1 MKSSIFILSISFLL
15 FSCSKSSDMTTKA
28 TPAAPT
34 TQVPSQPTAPVITA
48 PKSYAYAA
56 LYSSYQLKY
65 ESKSWVDMN
74 TLRLKNN
81 QNGFFAAS
89 YFDFDNDGDD
99 DILVSPS
106 GDAVELKRYNN
117 DPSITKGDLE
127 LYTNQSGQ
135 YELSQTVFSPNGV
148 GHIGP
153 RKTILGDYDGDK
165 MIDVLLLGTGYDP
178 FPDEKEDPV
187 LLINKGGKFNA
198 NSMTIM
204 KGYRHGG
211 CSGDI
216 DKDGDIDVL
225 LVGGNAQESNLFL
238 NSGDGKFIAN
248 DNIFIDKGN
257 IMFSVLN
264 SELIDLDADGN
275 LDMILLGSDVAS
287 INKNEVWAKNAGSKI
302 FFGNPKL
309 TSLELKNAT
318 IIPSP
323 TYNLKGSEYRTI
335 HDIDVI
341 DLDGDKKNEI
351 ILLRVNDMHDGAY
364 VQILKLNSDKS
375 FTDISEK
382 MIPNNCIRTNALFG
396 GWLDYFK
403 VGDID
408 NDGFLEIYS
417 PFRRIDAP
425 KTSQFTGYLWRMN
438 ANKIF
443 QFIGSNY

>member
-1 MKSSIFILSISFLL
+1 
-15 FSCSKSSDMTTKA
+15 MTTKA

-127 LYTNQSGQ
+127 LYTNQNGQ

-204 KGYRHGG
+204 RGYRHGG

-248 DNIFIDKGN
+248 DNIFIDTMIKIGEKCKQSDIVFCIEPNSKLYSCNYITNSSEAFDILSKINHPNVKLHLDSACMHMESDFN
-257 IMFSVLN
+257 IKN
-264 SELIDLDADGN
+264 
-275 LDMILLGSDVAS
+275 SDVNSLLNHYHISEPYLSNFFNPECNHNYYSKSLFDTNYQKVKS
-287 INKNEVWAKNAGSKI
+287 IEMKYDENNCLNNISNAI
-302 FFGNPKL
+302 FFAK
-309 TSLELKNAT
+309 
-318 IIPSP
+318 
-323 TYNLKGSEYRTI
+323 R
-335 HDIDVI
+335 
-341 DLDGDKKNEI
+341 
-351 ILLRVNDMHDGAY
+351 AY
-364 VQILKLNSDKS
+364 
-375 FTDISEK
+375 F
-382 MIPNNCIRTNALFG
+382 
-396 GWLDYFK
+396 
-403 VGDID
+403 
-408 NDGFLEIYS
+408 
-417 PFRRIDAP
+417 
-425 KTSQFTGYLWRMN
+425 
-438 ANKIF
+438 
-443 QFIGSNY
+443 